1 MEESKIKQF
10 AQLYQNFLKSGRM
23 ESRNKQIQLVPTF
36 REIIEETLKNDPLEN
51 KHLTGLIQMLG
62 AGSKTDTFQRYL
74 TVNIKNSEK
83 RDKILAKFKSIG
95 ETGFTGRGLQA
106 IASTKQE
113 ELKKIKLFLKE
124 VFSVK
129 TVEHGMKLTK
139 EFNDLKIPQITPGI
153 YSPWLYY
160 INPGIFPIINNSTIR
175 FRKWLG
181 MPSDY
186 PSFIESAN
194 QLMSKVNETDHGR
207 LDWFAHLYG
216 INAPEMEQLDIGDRK
231 LFKVSHGSFI
241 NYGPFKKAG
250 ILKILEEKNW
260 IAMGNETGLN
270 QFDIFSKEARIGDYV
285 YVCYGG
291 KNVYAIGQISSE
303 VKSLNKALN
312 NFPSKEEWSYRE
324 INLLFKAQNSNVA
337 ELTGEKKNFMP
348 GGNSTFWEVPQ
359 ESITDLNEKIFM
371 PKFGVEILTTK
382 ISGNGPGNTE
392 SRNTI
397 LYGPP
402 GTGKTYNALPM
413 ALNIINGFELKD
425 SYSKEEW
432 IVLKKQFDDLR
443 EEGRIEF
450 VTFHQSMSYEDFVEG
465 IKPKMDE
472 TSTEKGEIPEQ
483 LHYEI
488 SDGVFKRIADRA
500 AATEKISQHSENYK
514 MPDDILSEIDNV
526 GFGKIRFEN
535 WVPGNEVYEYC
546 MENNVIC
553 VPYEVDL
560 DFSDSNNESQTEQIL
575 TDNKYGWHEKVGIKT
590 IKHWLKKEDIVF
602 ITSVGKNSV
611 KAVAQITSDYYY
623 NPDSSISF
631 SHFRKVKWLMK
642 DVNIPVDSVYSTQ
655 FSSYAASLLYRAR
668 VRKDFFKK
676 QDKRENLKYVL
687 IIDEINRG
695 NIANIFGELITLL
708 EPSKRVGESEHL
720 KIKLP
725 YSKNDFEVSS
735 NLYLIGTMNTADR
748 SVEAL
753 DTALRRRFSFREM
766 VPNPEL
772 IKTAGALRE
781 TDGKIGDIDVV
792 KLLETINKRLEK
804 LIDKDHRIGHSY
816 FMHIKTEAELQLAFK
831 DKVIPL
837 LEEYFFGDFGK
848 IGLVLGSSFVEKLKD
863 NAVFASFD
871 DYGDAKQDL
880 AERPVYKIKD
890 PIEWDFISIYQ

>member
-1 MEESKIKQF
+1 VAPDIYLPINSR
-10 AQLYQNFLKSGRM
+10 LK
-23 ESRNKQIQLVPTF
+23 P
-36 REIIEETLKNDPLEN
+36 
-51 KHLTGLIQMLG
+51 
-62 AGSKTDTFQRYL
+62 Y
-74 TVNIKNSEK
+74 
-83 RDKILAKFKSIG
+83 
-95 ETGFTGRGLQA
+95 
-106 IASTKQE
+106 
-113 ELKKIKLFLKE
+113 LKE
-124 VFSVK
+124 V
-129 TVEHGMKLTK
+129 L
-139 EFNDLKIPQITPGI
+139 NID
-153 YSPWLYY
+153 
-160 INPGIFPIINNSTIR
+160 
-175 FRKWLG
+175 
-181 MPSDY
+181 
-186 PSFIESAN
+186 PSFKTWHDYIRIITQVREKSN
-194 QLMSKVNETDHGR
+194 DPFYKISHQCWVWSSSKVNYWVFQGNPEIYDIKGSLRDNALNSWSVSAHKKEIKIGDKIILWKVGENSGCYALCRVVSEIRNRVDDEIEQKYYIDPSKLEPTDRVSIDVDVNLWDKPILKDQLIGIPEFENFKAGR
-207 LDWFAHLYG
+207 QGTNLSATKEQYNKLFEMANNMGNKKYWLYAPGSNAKYWEEFYNAGIMAIGWEKLGDLKQYPNREDITRKLQEIEATDSSKKNDATTNFDFRDTMQVGDIVIVKKGKKEYLGYG
-216 INAPEMEQLDIGDRK
+216 IVASDYYYDSSRDYFRKCRKVDWVKKGVWVEENKEIVLKTLTDITKYPNYVDRLSK
-231 LFKVSHGSFI
+231 LI
-241 NYGPFKKAG
+241 G
-250 ILKILEEKNW
+250 IELSDL
-260 IAMGNETGLN
+260 
-270 QFDIFSKEARIGDYV
+270 
-285 YVCYGG
+285 
-291 KNVYAIGQISSE
+291 ISIPYNDTSP
-303 VKSLNKALN
+303 L
-312 NFPSKEEWSYRE
+312 
-324 INLLFKAQNSNVA
+324 
-337 ELTGEKKNFMP
+337 
-348 GGNSTFWEVPQ
+348 
-359 ESITDLNEKIFM
+359 
-371 PKFGVEILTTK
+371 
-382 ISGNGPGNTE
+382 
-392 SRNTI
+392 NTI
-397 LYGPP
+397 MFGPP
-402 GTGKTYNALPM
+402 GTGKTYNALPL

-432 IVLKKQFDDLR
+432 SILKKQFDELR

-472 TSTEKGEIPEQ
+472 TSTEKGEIQEQ

-514 MPDDILSEIDNV
+514 MPDTILSEIDDV

-560 DFSDSNNESQTEQIL
+560 DFSDSKSEAQTEKLL
-575 TDNKYGWHEKVGIKT
+575 TDNNYGWHEKVGIKT
-590 IKHWLKKEDIVF
+590 IKHWFNKKDIVF
-602 ITSVGKNSV
+602 ITSVGKNNV
-611 KAVAQITSDYYY
+611 KAVAQVTGDYFY

-642 DVNIPVDSVYSTQ
+642 DVNIPVDSIYSTQ

-766 VPNPEL
+766 VPKPEL
-772 IKTAGALRE
+772 IKTAGALRK

-816 FMHIKTEAELQLAFK
+816 FMHIKTETELQLAFK

-890 PIEWDFISIYQ
+890 PGDWDFISIYQ